1 MPQVPEDAHGEAVTP
16 LRRLSKTHLGRFGG
30 PQPSKMKSYRPALPG
45 GRGVCALAQTFL
57 KLLSEKNA
65 AGGLFRHAEE
75 RGRIPAPFLD
85 ANRSYTSRS
94 EASKQILGEKLS
106 SR

>member
-45 GRGVCALAQTFL
+45 GGEFAPRRKHFL
-57 KLLSEKNA
+57 SLWRKRPGSRTLSTRC
-65 AGGLFRHAEE
+65 G
-75 RGRIPAPFLD
+75 
-85 ANRSYTSRS
+85 
-94 EASKQILGEKLS
+94 EAVTPL
-106 SR
+106 RFF